1 MYIANYVA
9 ISYANVYFLNFSFL
23 KTSKN
28 VTSFIRT
35 FNKSDLIEIVGG
47 APKDS
52 ISYGKI
58 EKTTFINGILFTSR
72 GTLHAGLE
80 LGHNQ
85 SLTSPNDTFSS
96 SFNFGKAFEVNG
108 AYVLEKIYCKQRN
121 KRSVIFTD
129 LTSSNVQ
136 KGSLNAVIDLSK

>member
-1 MYIANYVA
+1 M
-9 ISYANVYFLNFSFL
+9 
-23 KTSKN
+23 
-28 VTSFIRT
+28 
-35 FNKSDLIEIVGG
+35 EIVGG

-58 EKTTFINGILFTSR
+58 EKTTFINDILFISR
-72 GTLHAGLE
+72 GTLHASLE

-85 SLTSPNDTFSS
+85 SSTSPNDTFSS
-96 SFNFGKAFEVNG
+96 SFDFGKAFEVNG
-108 AYVLEKIYCKQRN
+108 AYVLEKVYCKQRN

-129 LTSSNVQ
+129 LSSSHVQ